1 MPFIGCG
8 DRAITQ
14 DSLHCSQSAP
24 GHSIHINHS
33 VAGSNSRRAALNLR
47 NCTSLA
53 LRPGSFC
60 FILGTRATVVPGGL
74 YLDTR
79 MGQTYQ
85 HLPHHSISFCIRICP
100 LFSTSVVLP
109 TLRATAV
116 LNPWFYTE
124 SSDIHIAFI
133 SAFFFFL
140 RLLLPGRRQSDDSP
154 TVEPQFS
161 LIPASV
167 LSLQLQLGLQQLPFL
182 NEHCSPGLPLEY
194 SY

>member
-1 MPFIGCG
+1 M
-8 DRAITQ
+8 
-14 DSLHCSQSAP
+14 SS
-24 GHSIHINHS
+24 
-33 VAGSNSRRAALNLR
+33 
-47 NCTSLA
+47 
-53 LRPGSFC
+53 
-60 FILGTRATVVPGGL
+60 
-74 YLDTR
+74 
-79 MGQTYQ
+79 
-85 HLPHHSISFCIRICP
+85 CIRICP

-133 SAFFFFL
+133 SAFFFFFL